1 MRGLLPFTLNEV
13 EGKTFR
19 LHLLYSVI
27 EGVILGLLV
36 LNEFVFL
43 KSLRG
48 TNWQVGILYQ
58 TSVFVLVFSIFL
70 NAWVNKVRNKQN
82 FIILTALVTRL
93 PLLLLFFFPRDISA
107 NPGLW
112 HFLYITIFLMYY
124 MANPIIYPVI
134 NLFLKENYTHEH
146 FSVLYSYATTLN
158 KIVMLVVTFAY
169 GALLDANEFSYHI
182 VFPLMGVLGI
192 LSVLIFARIPYHPTL
207 TLPDAGSPTGFRTV
221 IRQMQQIMSGNK
233 AFRDFE
239 TSFMFYGF
247 AFMGTASVITIFY
260 QTGLGLNYTSV
271 AFYKNFYNIIAILLL
286 PYMGRLMG
294 RIAPRKFAAL
304 TFSSLLFFLIFTMI
318 TEYFP
323 WNLDVWGI
331 KIYFFLFVSML
342 FHGVFAATMAL
353 LWSIGSAYFCRREE
367 AADYQAIHLTFTGV
381 RSFFA
386 PLLGVWVY
394 EFIGFT
400 GTFSIGIVL
409 LVAAVWISLRS
420 QPDQLSE

>member
-1 MRGLLPFTLNEV
+1 MGIPPFALNEV
-13 EGKTFR
+13 EKKTFR

-43 KSLRG
+43 KSLHG
-48 TNWQVGILYQ
+48 TNWQVGLLFQ

-70 NAWVNKVRNKQN
+70 NAWVNKVRNKKN

-93 PLLLLFFFPRDISA
+93 PLLLLFFFPAVISPDA
-107 NPGLW
+107 VGW
-112 HFLYITIFLMYY
+112 HFLYIAIFLMYY

-134 NLFLKENYTHEH
+134 NLFLKNNYLHDH
-146 FSVLYSYATTLN
+146 FSVLYSYSTTLN
-158 KIVMLVVTFAY
+158 KIVMLVVTFTY
-169 GALLDANEFSYHI
+169 GALLDADETLYRL
-182 VFPLMGVLGI
+182 VFPCMGILGI
-192 LSVLIFARIPYHPTL
+192 CSVLVFSRIPYQPL
-207 TLPDAGSPTGFRTV
+207 ESGKGRLLASGFRSV
-221 IRQMQQIMSGNK
+221 VQQMQQIMKRNK

-247 AFMGTASVITIFY
+247 AFMGTVSVITIFY
-260 QTGLGLNYTSV
+260 QSGLGLNYTSV
-271 AFYKNFYNIIAILLL
+271 AFYKNFYNIIAIMLL

-304 TFSSLLFFLIFTMI
+304 TFSSLLFYLVFTMI

-323 WNLDVWGI
+323 WNFDVWGI
-331 KIYFFLFVSML
+331 RIYVFLFISML
-342 FHGVFAATMAL
+342 FNGVFAATMAL

-386 PLLGVWVY
+386 PLLGVWLY
-394 EFIGFT
+394 ELIGFT
-400 GTFSIGIVL
+400 GTFAVGILL

-420 QPDQLSE
+420 QQGQVEE